1 MRVEILGAAQEMLG
15 VKVQD
20 LDALGRTR
28 TVGEV
33 VAFLSALTQSYGEA
47 ERGPGVSVTE
57 DPVALAPRD
66 AVGGVMAIISDK
78 TGYESDMVS
87 VEMDLESDLGIDSIK
102 RVEILG
108 AAQEALGIKV
118 RDLDALGR
126 TKTVEEVIAFLRRE
140 MQGAQ
145 EARAQSAPPY
155 DAGAQAEVSHAATN
169 VSLAPELPRTSPAQ
183 LVRLPATTPCEPATA
198 VTMRSTPDALSVVY
212 RIMADKTGYDV
223 SMIGEEMDL
232 EADLGIDSIM

>member
-1 MRVEILGAAQEMLG
+1 MIGEEMDLEADLGIDSIKRVEILGAAQDKLG

-33 VAFLSALTQSYGEA
+33 VAFLSALTQRYGDPQQG
-47 ERGPGVSVTE
+47 RGAGVTE
-57 DPVALAPRD
+57 EPLALVPND
-66 AVGGVMAIISDK
+66 AVGVVMTIISEK

-108 AAQEALGIKV
+108 AAQDALGIKV
-118 RDLDALGR
+118 RDLNALGR

-145 EARAQSAPPY
+145 ETRAPSATPY
-155 DAGAQAEVSHAATN
+155 DAGPQAKVSHAATK
-169 VSLAPELPRTSPAQ
+169 VSLSPELPRPSA
-183 LVRLPATTPCEPATA
+183 LPATTT
-198 VTMRSTPDALSVVY
+198 VVP
-212 RIMADKTGYDV
+212 
-223 SMIGEEMDL
+223 
-232 EADLGIDSIM
+232 